1 CETDSDETLWSCWK
15 CQKEQV
21 IEFGISK
28 CRIKMQNELNTNKYL
43 KLAYSANRCR
53 CAVKSVPRASSS
65 RNFRRGDPPPPSLYA
80 TPVVKNPPRKAHK
93 DPVTAE
99 VCTL

>member
-1 CETDSDETLWSCWK
+1 
-15 CQKEQV
+15 
-21 IEFGISK
+21 
-28 CRIKMQNELNTNKYL
+28 MQNELNTNKYF

-53 CAVKSVPRASSS
+53 CAVKSGAGSVFLSD
-65 RNFRRGDPPPPSLYA
+65 FRRGNPPPSLYA
-80 TPVVKNPPRKAHK
+80 APVVKNPPRKAHK

>member
-1 CETDSDETLWSCWK
+1 
-15 CQKEQV
+15 
-21 IEFGISK
+21 
-28 CRIKMQNELNTNKYL
+28 MQNELNTNKYF

-53 CAVKSVPRASSS
+53 YADKSEGAGASSS
-65 RNFRRGDPPPPSLYA
+65 QNFRQGEPS
-80 TPVVKNPPRKAHK
+80 PVPLRRPSRENSPRKVHK

>member
-1 CETDSDETLWSCWK
+1 
-15 CQKEQV
+15 
-21 IEFGISK
+21 
-28 CRIKMQNELNTNKYL
+28 MQDELNTNKYF

-53 CAVKSVPRASSS
+53 CAVKWVPGASSFGIS
-65 RNFRRGDPPPPSLYA
+65 VEGNLPRPLRR
-80 TPVVKNPPRKAHK
+80 PVVKNPPRKAHK

>member
-1 CETDSDETLWSCWK
+1 
-15 CQKEQV
+15 
-21 IEFGISK
+21 
-28 CRIKMQNELNTNKYL
+28 MQNELNTNKYF

-53 CAVKSVPRASSS
+53 CAVKSGAGLLPLGISVEG
-65 RNFRRGDPPPPSLYA
+65 NPPSSLYA
-80 TPVVKNPPRKAHK
+80 APVVKNPPQKAHK

>member
-1 CETDSDETLWSCWK
+1 MPNK
-15 CQKEQV
+15 
-21 IEFGISK
+21 
-28 CRIKMQNELNTNKYL
+28 LNTTKYF

-53 CAVKSVPRASSS
+53 CVVKSGAGASSS
-65 RNFRRGDPPPPSLYA
+65 RNLRRGNPPPSLYA
-80 TPVVKNPPRKAHK
+80 APVVKNPPRKAHK

>member
-1 CETDSDETLWSCWK
+1 
-15 CQKEQV
+15 
-21 IEFGISK
+21 
-28 CRIKMQNELNTNKYL
+28 IKMQNELNTNKYF

-53 CAVKSVPRASSS
+53 CAVKSGPGASSS
-65 RNFRRGDPPPPSLYA
+65 RISVEGPSPIPLA
-80 TPVVKNPPRKAHK
+80 APVVKNPPRKAHK